1 MATTTLLQ
9 KPALDPSST
18 TILVTGATGFIA
30 GHIIEQALKLGY
42 TVRGTARTQEKA
54 ELTKKIF
61 KNHPKYSTAIVSDFG
76 SPPQQELDTAV
87 RGVDVVIH
95 AASDVS
101 FGDDPNVVV
110 PIAVNG
116 TQAMLKAAA
125 NESSV
130 TRFVLTSSST
140 AVLCNVPNV
149 ELDLTQD
156 TWNDEAVEKAYK
168 GEWIGSNFPGL
179 VVYAASKTEGE
190 KAFWKFVKEEKPKFV
205 TNTILPDLNMGRCL
219 EGQSE
224 RTSAGMISSMFRDGN
239 VVPLPPSKSS
249 SFRIGFW
256 YSTDSL

>member
-9 KPALDPSST
+9 KPALDPSTT

-30 GHIIEQALKLGY
+30 GHIIDQALKIGY

-61 KNHPKYSTAIVSDFG
+61 KNHSKYSTAIVSDFG
-76 SPPQQELDTAV
+76 SPPQKELEDAI

-101 FGDDPNVVV
+101 FGDDPKVVI

-125 NESSV
+125 KESSV

-140 AVLCNVPNV
+140 AVLCNVPNI
-149 ELDLTQD
+149 EINLTQD

-168 GEWIGSNFPGL
+168 GEWIGSNFPGV
-179 VVYAASKTEGE
+179 VVYSASKTEGE

-205 TNTILPDLNMGRCL
+205 ANSILPDLNMGKCL

-224 RTSAGMISSMFRDGN
+224 RTSAGMVSAMFRDGN
-239 VVPLPPSKSS
+239 MVPLPPSKFSP
-249 SFRIGFW
+249 FCIGF
-256 YSTDSL
+256 